1 MDECVEI
8 IENNMS
14 ENKITNCSRCGTNP
28 WKQGCYALWGKSP
41 KDLLHNKEKDSG
53 YICSI
58 CAYKAFRDPRFVDCP
73 IYGIYAK
80 EKSEHDK
87 IDYDKVYKMVE
98 AIFGKE

>member
-1 MDECVEI
+1 LERRMLINREVDPQGIDFYPKRGI
-8 IENNMS
+8 IETGGRMN
-14 ENKITNCSRCGTNP
+14 EE
-28 WKQGCYALWGKSP
+28 GKSP
-41 KDLLHNKEKDSG
+41 KDLLYDKEKDSG

-58 CAYKAFRDPRFVDCP
+58 CAYKAFGDPRFIDCP

-87 IDYDKVYKMVE
+87 IDDDKVAGAVE